1 MTISRHH
8 KNLKDLV
15 AHYLSPLHFM
25 GPIVCIACRSKR
37 PGVRSLLFCIVRAY
51 DTFFRLVVRY

>member
-8 KNLKDLV
+8 RNFKGMM

-25 GPIVCIACRSKR
+25 GPIVCMACRSRR

-51 DTFFRLVVRY
+51 DSLFRAVIRP